1 METMTAR
8 DAESRFPRP
17 RLPGPRRALGA
28 TVVAAL
34 YVLLVLG
41 APLII
46 RYGPGPEV
54 PVVAAA
60 TPVAA
65 TVARCASAPEFGQ
78 ACPSAR

>member
-8 DAESRFPRP
+8 DADRRFPRP

-28 TVVAAL
+28 TVVAGL

-41 APLII
+41 APLIV
-46 RYGPGPEV
+46 RYGPGQDV

-60 TPVAA
+60 TP
-65 TVARCASAPEFGQ
+65 TVSAVPRCATAPEFGR
-78 ACPSAR
+78 ACPSLR